1 MATQRKQTTNTRCSV
16 CRHPD
21 RHAIEMAH
29 VAGCSLEAIAVKYS
43 KPEHALHRA
52 SVHRHCRDHLDEA
65 ARASYLADVPI
76 QELTARAA
84 KEGVTLL
91 DYLGLIRS
99 TLISQMLVASGVNDG
114 HRVAA
119 LAGRSIEVLREIGRL
134 TGELSKIGSA
144 ISITN
149 NVAIFNDPKFIELQ
163 AGLLA
168 IARAHPDARADI
180 VALLCTLD
188 SRPVLSRP
196 NGAQPQMIEGEVHH
210 ES

>member
-76 QELTARAA
+76 QELTAHAA
-84 KEGVTLL
+84 KVRCVRL
-91 DYLGLIRS
+91 
-99 TLISQMLVASGVNDG
+99 SGV
-114 HRVAA
+114 R
-119 LAGRSIEVLREIGRL
+119 
-134 TGELSKIGSA
+134 
-144 ISITN
+144 
-149 NVAIFNDPKFIELQ
+149 
-163 AGLLA
+163 AGLVKLG
-168 IARAHPDARADI
+168 RA
-180 VALLCTLD
+180 
-188 SRPVLSRP
+188 LS
-196 NGAQPQMIEGEVHH
+196 GFSA
-210 ES
+210 